1 MYFWTQ
7 NILSQSVE
15 CARSRRQSRTVPQSL
30 RSSLDAGLRV
40 DGLPALDLRDM
51 VIEV

>member
-30 RSSLDAGLRV
+30 RSSLDAGITCGWVTMLSIF
-40 DGLPALDLRDM
+40 GTW
-51 VIEV
+51 